1 METFIVWAYNLFQSF
16 KTWYYTKK
24 SISYYMLTK
33 QGKQIPI
40 FQFSDEPIWGFLTV
54 YNTNYDYKYKFTP
67 NYDRNILTIP
77 TYKWMGLEVK
87 VHNKYYMLDVNEF
100 LVSPNFLFTTP
111 MKLWLCHKLQVE
123 PTSDMNI
130 TLVDED
136 VNVIKIND
144 SIELNKNNYL
154 INKLKPIQ

>member
-1 METFIVWAYNLFQSF
+1 
-16 KTWYYTKK
+16 
-24 SISYYMLTK
+24 MLTK

-54 YNTNYDYKYKFTP
+54 YNTNYNYKYKFTP
-67 NYDRNILTIP
+67 NFEINDLSVPN
-77 TYKWMGLEVK
+77 YKLMGLQIY
-87 VHNKYYMLDVNEF
+87 VHGMHHILDVNEF

-130 TLVDED
+130 NVVDED

-154 INKLKPIQ
+154 INKLKTIQ